1 VEFLRLC
8 YQVSTRRTSRTL
20 PGPRSTL
27 YYRSRKA
34 EQAPLRHR
42 IKEIAAIRVR
52 YGYRRIHTLLQREG
66 WAVNHK
72 RVYRLYCLEGL
83 QMGHKPPR
91 RRVSAKLREDRT
103 DAIRPNQ
110 CWSMDFMADQLFDG
124 RRLRLLTIVDTVS
137 RVSPFIGVGFRYR
150 GYDVVTALNLAVA
163 QYGVP
168 ECIRLDNGPEFISK
182 EVDLWAYAHGVVLDF
197 SRPGKPTDNAFIE
210 SFNSRFRQECLN
222 EHWFLSLEDAKEKI
236 EAWRSHYNEERPHSS
251 LGYQS
256 PVEYLSGAL
265 PPNPR
270 SLSLWEA
277 PDGQEKNGQG
287 MSPAHPAAS
296 PPRRSGCSP
305 AGPYPPGGQAE
316 YTMTP

>member
-1 VEFLRLC
+1 MEFLRTC
-8 YQVSTRRTSRTL
+8 YQVSTRRAAQIVSASRA
-20 PGPRSTL
+20 TL
-27 YYRSRKA
+27 YYRSRQP

-72 RVYRLYCLEGL
+72 RIYRLYCLEGL
-83 QMGHKPPR
+83 QMRHKPPR

-103 DAIRPNQ
+103 EATQPNQ
-110 CWSMDFMADQLFDG
+110 CWSMDFMADALFDG
-124 RRLRLLTIVDTVS
+124 RRLRLLTIVDNVS

-236 EAWRSHYNEERPHSS
+236 EAWRRHYNEQRPHSS
-251 LGYQS
+251 LGYLAPLQR
-256 PVEYLSGAL
+256 LSGAL

-270 SLSLWEA
+270 SLSLLEA
-277 PDGQEKNGQG
+277 PDGQENKGQG
-287 MSPAHPAAS
+287 LGPAHPSAS
-296 PPRRSGCSP
+296 PPGAQVALQQSLTLQVGRP
-305 AGPYPPGGQAE
+305 NMP
-316 YTMTP
+316 

>member
-1 VEFLRLC
+1 MKPAQVRATVELLRTC
-8 YQVSTRRTSRTL
+8 YQVNTRRATQTL

-27 YYRSRKA
+27 YYRSRKP
-34 EQAPLRHR
+34 EQAPLRKR
-42 IKEIAAIRVR
+42 IKEIAVVRVR

-66 WAVNHK
+66 WLINHK

-83 QMGHKPPR
+83 QMRHKPPR
-91 RRVSAKLREDRT
+91 RRVSAKLRDDRT

-110 CWSMDFMADQLFDG
+110 CWSMDFMADELFDG
-124 RRLRLLTIVDTVS
+124 RRLRLLTIVDNFS

-168 ECIRLDNGPEFISK
+168 ECIRVDNGPEFISK

-222 EHWFLSLEDAKEKI
+222 EHWFLSLEDATEKI
-236 EAWRSHYNEERPHSS
+236 KAWRGQYNEHGRTAVWGIKRRQAISRGRCPRT
-251 LGYQS
+251 LGVYRLWKLRMGRKTKGRAS
-256 PVEYLSGAL
+256 AL
-265 PPNPR
+265 PIRLLPHLALR
-270 SLSLWEA
+270 LLSSRAL
-277 PDGQEKNGQG
+277 
-287 MSPAHPAAS
+287 S
-296 PPRRSGCSP
+296 SG
-305 AGPYPPGGQAE
+305 
-316 YTMTP
+316 